1 MLSMK
6 GSITMYKRNLLDY
19 FEETVAKY
27 PNKTAVM
34 HGTFSLT
41 FEELHAESLTLADY
55 ISEKVQGTICRPIC
69 VFLPKSFEV
78 VIGDIAALYSG
89 NFFNNLDIKTPADRI
104 RNIFQMLQ
112 PAAVLTNDKYFP
124 VLEDIPDINFP
135 IINLD
140 HAEWKKEWGH
150 KDELKAKR
158 ARQIDTDPLCIINT
172 SGSTGTPK
180 GVLLT
185 HRGFI
190 DYVNWAVDT
199 FHFDGSE
206 ILGVMS
212 AIVFDHYVYETCLM
226 MVEGATLVLLNNEL
240 AAFPARLLTEVQQ
253 KKVNYIF
260 WVPTIM
266 VNIANMGL
274 LEKIKLPDLKLV
286 WFAGEVF
293 PTKQFNEWRHAYPDV
308 TFVNLYGPCE
318 ITVDCT
324 YYTVDRPLQDDE
336 PIPIGIPCRNM
347 DVFLL
352 EDNRKIEEAGIAG
365 EVCVRGISLAMGY
378 YNNPEK
384 TAAAFVQN
392 PLNPMYPERIY
403 RTGDLAYWNGQGQ
416 LVFKGRKDSLI
427 KHMGNRVNL
436 GEIEHIAVDS
446 LKIVSNCCVVYN
458 FDKKVITMF
467 YESNGNSVLTIRK
480 ALATQMPRY
489 MVPNEYIELDQ
500 LPRNTNGKIDRH
512 ALSDRVNRQ

>member
-1 MLSMK
+1 
-6 GSITMYKRNLLDY
+6 MYSKNILDY
-19 FEETVAKY
+19 FEDTVERY
-27 PNKTAVM
+27 PEKNALVYRDQ
-34 HGTFSLT
+34 SLS
-41 FEELHAESLTLADY
+41 FGALYGHVQYLASY
-55 ISEKVQGTICRPIC
+55 IIEVTGGYSKRPIC
-69 VFLPKSFEV
+69 IFLPKGIYV
-78 VIGDIAALYSG
+78 VIGDIATLYSG
-89 NFFNNLDIKTPADRI
+89 NFFNNLDIKTPIDRI
-104 RNIFQMLQ
+104 KNIFQMLD
-112 PAAVLTNDKYFP
+112 PIAVITNDRYLAVLEK
-124 VLEDIPDINFP
+124 ISDINFP

-140 HAEWKKEWGH
+140 HAEWKMNWGH
-150 KDELKAKR
+150 KAEII
-158 ARQIDTDPLCIINT
+158 ARREKQIDIDPLCIINT

-199 FHFDGSE
+199 FHFHGDE

-226 MVEGATLVLLNNEL
+226 MVKGVTLVLLNNEL
-240 AAFPARLLTEVQQ
+240 AAFPARLLEEVRQ
-253 KKVNYIF
+253 KKINYIF

-274 LEKIKLPDLKLV
+274 LDKIRLPDLKLV

-293 PTKQFNEWRHAYPDV
+293 PTKQFNEWRRAYPDV

-324 YYTVDRPLQDDE
+324 YYVVDRPLRDDE
-336 PIPIGIPCRNM
+336 PVPIGIPRRDM
-347 DVFLL
+347 DVFLM
-352 EDNRKIEEAGIAG
+352 EDGKKVEKIGDVG
-365 EVCVRGISLAMGY
+365 EVCVRGIGLAMGY

-384 TAAAFVQN
+384 TSKVFIQN
-392 PLNPMYPERIY
+392 PLNSMYPERIY
-403 RTGDLAYWNGQGQ
+403 CTGDLAYWDADGQ

-436 GEIEHIAVDS
+436 GEIEHIAVDT
-446 LKIVSNCCVVYN
+446 LKVVSNCCVVYN
-458 FDKKVITMF
+458 FEKKIITMF
-467 YESNGNSVLTIRK
+467 YESNGKSILEIRK
-480 ALATQMPRY
+480 ALATQMPHY
-489 MVPNEYIELDQ
+489 MVPNKYIEIKQ

-512 ALSDRVNRQ
+512 FLSDCVNQQN